1 MFATK
6 EDLKNNIYQYQVD
19 QITEGDDAI
28 VLQALNTAEIEVK
41 SYLTGNDKKE
51 YLDGRPR
58 YDVTA
63 IFNATGDDR
72 NSMILTH
79 TLTIAKWYIIDL
91 CNIDLLYEKAKDR
104 YDRAIA
110 WLNKLRKGEV
120 NLEDLP
126 KIDPDTLIGNEDV
139 MPFTYG
145 SRQKFNHE

>member
-1 MFATK
+1 MFANK
-6 EDLKNNIYQYQVD
+6 EDLKNNIYNYQVD
-19 QITEGDDAI
+19 QITESDDSI
-28 VLQALNTAEIEVK
+28 VLQALNTAIIEAK

-58 YDVTA
+58 YDVAA
-63 IFNATGDDR
+63 IFAATGSAR
-72 NSMILTH
+72 NAIILTH

-91 CNIDLLYEKAKDR
+91 CNVDILYEKAKDR

-120 NLEDLP
+120 NIDDLP
-126 KIDPDTLIGNEDV
+126 QINTDTPTDTDDV
-139 MPFTYG
+139 FPFSFG